1 MKVILAS
8 KSPRRKELMDLL
20 GINYEIMVSEAD
32 ETLEEGLS
40 LEEQSKK
47 LGYIKAKA
55 VFDKTSGDR
64 IVIGSD
70 TLVVK
75 DGKLL
80 GKPKDKQDAINMLNF
95 LKNDKHQVIT
105 SIAIL
110 VEKDGEYTEHLE
122 CDIADVYV
130 SDISNEEI
138 EDWLDTGKA
147 YDKAGAYAIQL
158 EFAKFIE
165 KIDGNYNTIVGLP
178 INKVYQILKNIIYKT
193 IRITNRVI
201 RMFCLGGAAQA
212 TSATTAVSGEL
223 QCCARF
229 GNGIKLNI
237 GNVNACQRNAI
248 NLELHLS
255 LLLS

>member
-20 GINYEIMVSEAD
+20 GVDYEIMVSEAD

-47 LGYIKAKA
+47 LAYIKAKA
-55 VFDKTSGDR
+55 VFDKTTGDR
-64 IVIGSD
+64 VVIGSD

-75 DGKLL
+75 DGELL
-80 GKPKDKQDAINMLNF
+80 GKPKDKQDAINMINAI
-95 LKNDKHQVIT
+95 KNDKHQVIT

-110 VEKDGEYTEHLE
+110 IQKDGKNAEYLDY
-122 CDIADVYV
+122 DIADVYV
-130 SDISNEEI
+130 SDLSDTEI
-138 EDWLDTGKA
+138 EEWINTGKA

-178 INKVYQILKNIIYKT
+178 INKVYNILKKYI
-193 IRITNRVI
+193 
-201 RMFCLGGAAQA
+201 
-212 TSATTAVSGEL
+212 
-223 QCCARF
+223 
-229 GNGIKLNI
+229 
-237 GNVNACQRNAI
+237 
-248 NLELHLS
+248 
-255 LLLS
+255 

>member
-20 GINYEIMVSEAD
+20 GIDYEIMVSEVD
-32 ETLEEGLS
+32 EILEEGLT

-75 DGKLL
+75 DAKLF
-80 GKPKDKQDAINMLNF
+80 GKPKDRENAINMIED

-110 VEKDGEYTEHLE
+110 VEKDGKYEEYLD
-122 CDIADVYV
+122 CDITDVYV
-130 SDISNEEI
+130 SDMSKEEI
-138 EDWLDTGKA
+138 EAWVDLGKA

-158 EFAKFIE
+158 EFAKYIE
-165 KIDGNYNTIVGLP
+165 KIDGNYESIVGLP
-178 INKVYQILKNIIYKT
+178 LNKVYKILKQYI
-193 IRITNRVI
+193 
-201 RMFCLGGAAQA
+201 
-212 TSATTAVSGEL
+212 
-223 QCCARF
+223 
-229 GNGIKLNI
+229 
-237 GNVNACQRNAI
+237 
-248 NLELHLS
+248 
-255 LLLS
+255 